1 MTSHDWNC
9 SVAQLTRDRYLKIK
23 DVGYFDQL
31 SKDIQDNG
39 LSTPLKVSDGVLV
52 DGHHRAIIAME
63 LDLKEVPI
71 EYCGKLPP
79 TCG

>member
-1 MTSHDWNC
+1 M
-9 SVAQLTRDRYLKIK
+9 YLKIK

-39 LSTPLKVSDGVLV
+39 LSTPLRVNDGVLV

-63 LDLKEVPI
+63 LELKEVLI
-71 EYCGKLPP
+71 EYCGKIPP
-79 TCG
+79 PCG